1 MNPPASPISPIREPD
16 EIAAPFVIAYIGLV
30 LLWLAAVL
38 WWVFW
43 QRGYA

>member
-1 MNPPASPISPIREPD
+1 MIREPD
-16 EIAAPFVIAYIGLV
+16 EVVAPYVIAYIGLV
-30 LLWLAAVL
+30 LLWLVAVL